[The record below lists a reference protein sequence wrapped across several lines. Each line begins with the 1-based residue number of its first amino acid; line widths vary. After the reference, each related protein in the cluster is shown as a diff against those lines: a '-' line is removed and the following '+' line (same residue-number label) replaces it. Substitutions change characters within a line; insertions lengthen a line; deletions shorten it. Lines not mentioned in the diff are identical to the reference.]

1 MSSKQ
6 PNPKQRDVLVD
17 QIKRIQKNQEYET
30 PQYTSEIQPLQPQ
43 VIAP

>member
-17 QIKRIQKNQEYET
+17 
-30 PQYTSEIQPLQPQ
+30 
-43 VIAP
+43 